1 MGMMGHRRLGL
12 FLLAVV
18 LVAAVGAVT
27 AVPGKASTVERS
39 GSITCTFNPREP
51 YTAYSGEIA
60 RTACVVMHYS
70 TTWADEPICSSGT
83 LLLWGIGH
91 FDTLTYFYT
100 GRAVSPKLDGTTVSS
115 SGIYA
120 QDSVDL
126 AQVLLP
132 GARLVE
138 ASLGFGHNQPVARFL
153 GAC

>member
-1 MGMMGHRRLGL
+1 MTGRRRLGL
-12 FLLAVV
+12 FLLAVA
-18 LVAAVGAVT
+18 LVAAAGGVT
-27 AVPGKASTVERS
+27 AVSGTASTIERS
-39 GSITCTFNPREP
+39 GTITCRFTPQQP
-51 YTAYSGEIA
+51 YTGYSGKTA

-70 TTWADEPICSSGT
+70 TTWDDEPSCSAGT

-91 FDTLTYFYT
+91 FDTLTYFYI

-120 QDSVDL
+120 QDAADL

-138 ASLGFGHNQPVARFL
+138 TGFGFGHNQPVARLL